1 MKTPVRLV
9 SKASLPLLLLLT
21 SAAVRAQEFSFRTF
35 GSADGLTNL
44 DIRQI
49 YQDRTGFLWVS
60 TDNGVFRYDGDRFE
74 AFGSGKD
81 TPTFSGT
88 DLGEAPDGAPL
99 IGGSFGLRRLH
110 GNAFEE
116 LRGGFKEVSWPQG
129 IQSDGKG
136 HTLLGTDAGLVEMS
150 LTPGHSDYTLRTFA
164 RVPGSSGPG
173 VSAILVDGDTF
184 WYGCGNELCRQ
195 DGSGTTLY
203 GRSNGLVA
211 VPVRSIRKDRDG
223 ALWVQSGDGDIAFLP
238 QGQTHFAKPSL
249 PIPDRDSIGPL
260 AVTSDGNLMIPF
272 AAGVLIQ
279 KGKNWLVVDRS
290 SGLRGVVSTVF
301 EDRQHSIWVGLAGRG
316 LTLWRGV
323 GEWENYTTESG
334 LASDY
339 IYEILPVPGGS
350 MWVGS
355 RGGLMHGEP
364 RPSGMQ
370 WTVIPA
376 LRTISIHSVRMGP
389 DGNLWL
395 GTEKHGVA
403 RMNPQSGHLDWFG
416 AGQGLVAKAARIL
429 RFDHA
434 RRLWAATNA
443 GVFVASPPYVRF
455 ERVEALPPVA
465 YWSLVAGEDGTVW
478 TGGLDGL
485 YEFASEK
492 WKHWTAADGLVSA
505 EVHVLCTAPDG
516 SLWVGLGG
524 SVVHMRVARQKL
536 EIDRVVLPPA
546 GQTLIFFIERD
557 TAGRLWVGTDR
568 GVNVLDGAH
577 WRHYDSGDGLVW
589 DDTNMNAFAAMPD
602 GTVWIGTSG
611 GLSRFAPHPRS
622 QQNPPPKLAF
632 TTLVLGRLDVSGQN
646 NPSASIKANSLDVR
660 YAVLN
665 TPADRDLRFRYRLEG
680 GNSAWTETTQH
691 ELHFANLAPGEYVL
705 EVEGKDSSGDW
716 GNQPADFAFHI
727 LTPWYLTWWFLAVCG
742 LVPVL
747 AGMGLVRWRIAQLE
761 KHEREVKDLMEA
773 HQVINNLAFYD
784 PLTSLPNRRLLLDRL
799 QQSLT
804 VSARTGNLRGLLF
817 IDLDNFKSLNDT
829 LGHSIGDMVLQETA
843 RRLAGTV
850 RKSDT
855 AARLGGDEFVVIL
868 EDMGSALEAAATQ
881 AEGIAEK
888 ILGAI
893 SQPYIMVGRECLT
906 SASVGITVFGGQGET
921 TNEVLQQADIALYQA
936 KSSGRNSVRFF
947 APSLQAAVNARA
959 ALEEDLHLALKT
971 SQLTLFFQPQLTG
984 SLLTGAEALIRWNHP
999 ERGLLSPMEFIP
1011 AAEETGLI
1019 LPIGDWVLEAA
1030 CRQITEWSKSPETA
1044 LIAVA
1049 ANISAKQFREPDFV
1063 KRVLEA
1069 LRKTGANPCRLKL
1082 ELTESMFVDNIEDVV
1097 AKMTELKTF
1106 GLRFSLDDFGT
1117 GYSSLSYLKRLPLD
1131 ELKIDR
1137 AFVKDILDDVSSRA
1151 IAQTVISLGQALGLT
1166 VIAEGVETEEQRL
1179 FLEHLGCDNFQ
1190 GFLYSHPV
1198 QVAEFERLLARS
1210 TIT

>member
-1 MKTPVRLV
+1 VRLV
-9 SKASLPLLLLLT
+9 SKASAILILLLT
-21 SAAVRAQEFSFRTF
+21 LAEVRAQEYSFRTF
-35 GSADGLTNL
+35 GPSDGLMNL
-44 DIRQI
+44 GIRQI
-49 YQDRTGFLWVS
+49 YQDRAGFLWTG
-60 TDNGVFRYDGDRFE
+60 TDNGIFRYDGDRFD

-81 TPTFSGT
+81 TPSFSGT
-88 DLGEAPDGAPL
+88 VFGEAPDGALL
-99 IGGSFGLRRLH
+99 IGGGFGLRRLH
-110 GNAFEE
+110 GKAFEE
-116 LRGGFKEVSWPQG
+116 VPGDFKEVSWPQG

-150 LTPGHSDYTLRTFA
+150 LTQGHSGYTFRTFA
-164 RVPGSSGPG
+164 QVPGSSGPG
-173 VSAILVDGDTF
+173 VSAILVDGGTF
-184 WYGCGNELCRQ
+184 WYGCGNELCRR
-195 DGSGTTLY
+195 DGSGTTVY
-203 GRSNGLVA
+203 GRSNGLA
-211 VPVRSIRKDRDG
+211 AIPVRSIRKDRDG

-238 QGQTHFAKPSL
+238 QGQSHFAKPPL
-249 PIPDRDSIGPL
+249 PIPDQDSIGPL
-260 AVTSDGNLMIPF
+260 AVTSDGDLMIPY

-279 KGKNWLVVDRS
+279 KEKSWLKVDRS

-316 LTLWRGV
+316 LALWRG
-323 GEWENYTTESG
+323 GREWENYTTESG

-339 IYEILPVPGGS
+339 VYEILPMPGGS
-350 MWVGS
+350 LWVGS

-364 RPSGMQ
+364 RPSGMA
-370 WTVIPA
+370 WTVVPA
-376 LRTISIHSVRMGP
+376 LRTFSVHSVRMGP
-389 DGNLWL
+389 DGDLWL

-416 AGQGLVAKAARIL
+416 ADQGLTAKAARIL

-434 RRLWAATNA
+434 GRLWAATDA
-443 GVFVASPPYVRF
+443 GVFVASPPYARF
-455 ERVEALPPVA
+455 ERVEALPPLA
-465 YWSLVAGEDGTVW
+465 YWSLVAAEDGTVW
-478 TGGLDGL
+478 AGGLDGL

-492 WKHWTAADGLVSA
+492 WKHWTAADGLNSA
-505 EVHVLCTAPDG
+505 EVHVLCAAPDG
-516 SLWVGLGG
+516 SLWVGFLGG
-524 SVVHMRVARQKL
+524 SVVHMRVTEQKL

-546 GQTLIFFIERD
+546 GQSLIYFIERD

-589 DDTNMNAFAAMPD
+589 NDTNMNAFAAMPD
-602 GTVWIGTSG
+602 GSVWIGTSG
-611 GLSRFAPHPRS
+611 GLSRFVPAPQS
-622 QQNPPPKLAF
+622 QQNARPKLAF
-632 TTLVLGRLDVSGQN
+632 TKLILGPSDVTGQDD
-646 NPSASIKANSLDVR
+646 PSTGIKANSLDVR

-665 TPADRDLRFRYRLEG
+665 TPADRELRFRYRLEN
-680 GNSAWTETTQH
+680 GNSDWTETTQH
-691 ELHFANLAPGEYVL
+691 ELHFAKLAPGNYL
-705 EVEGKDSSGDW
+705 LQVEALDSNGDW
-716 GNQPADFAFHI
+716 GNQPVDFAFHI
-727 LTPWYLTWWFLAVCG
+727 LTPWYLTWWFLAFCG

-784 PLTSLPNRRLLLDRL
+784 PLTSLPNRRLLMDRL

-804 VSARTGNLRGLLF
+804 VSARNGSLRGLLLL
-817 IDLDNFKSLNDT
+817 DLDNFKSLNDT

-868 EDMGSALEAAATQ
+868 EDMGSVPEAAATQ

-888 ILGAI
+888 ILAAI
-893 SQPYIMVGRECLT
+893 AQPYVMVGRECLT
-906 SASVGITVFGGQGET
+906 SASIGITVFGGQGET

-936 KSSGRNSVRFF
+936 KSAGRHSVRFF
-947 APSLQAAVNARA
+947 APALQAAVNARA
-959 ALEEDLHLALKT
+959 TLEDDLHQALKA
-971 SQLTLFFQPQLTG
+971 SQLRLLFQPQLTG
-984 SLLTGAEALIRWNHP
+984 SMLTGAEALIRWQHP

-1011 AAEETGLI
+1011 VAEETGLI
-1019 LPIGDWVLEAA
+1019 LPVGNWVLEAS
-1030 CRQITEWSKSPETA
+1030 CLQIAEWAKSRDTE

-1049 ANISAKQFREPDFV
+1049 TNISAKQFREPDFV
-1063 KRVLEA
+1063 KQVLEA
-1069 LRKTGANPCRLKL
+1069 VRRTGANPCRLKL

-1151 IAQTVISLGQALGLT
+1151 IAQTVISLGQALGLN
-1166 VIAEGVETEEQRL
+1166 VIAEGVETEEQRR
-1179 FLEHLGCDNFQ
+1179 FLEHLGCSNYQ
-1190 GFLYSHPV
+1190 GFLYSCPV
-1198 QVAEFERLLARS
+1198 EVPEFERLLARS
-1210 TIT
+1210 MVL